1 MRPAT
6 LSSNDYSNYYPS
18 YSYNGSSPK
27 TTSSQRNFGYSYNSP
42 KTDSQK
48 NFTYATK
55 LRNENPRYVA
65 KSERVAESPSEKR
78 NAKLR
83 ESSASRMQ
91 TFSSTYSG
99 FYNPDKDNDDKR
111 DAYDGYRSRE
121 NFGNSTSTRNISAS
135 PLSRSVFL
143 KDATREDSNIL
154 SRKKYEIDNM
164 SSSVVRMPTESRP
177 FSTKNVET
185 REEYE
190 DLNPKKGTVTYY
202 PLDEFISRY
211 STQKSTVPS
220 QNSRV
225 NTQNSDAYSR
235 SLTLSR
241 IMANAP
247 TRPSSTNLRGSA
259 FFDSSSSPQ
268 NSGLNSSKLNTT
280 YAERQNN
287 ETPNRFQKLLTNV
300 PNFEYKKL
308 DTREN
313 DNYSPSND
321 RPVLTRSEFNFR
333 KTYNRNDEVDS
344 KPPSYRGGVDSKDRP
359 TTTSNASKS
368 EEKLSLDSFVTK
380 VERGA
385 MFKPTYHYEEKT
397 DYKAGAT
404 RSNYGAS
411 YNDDE
416 RDRGTYSNTSSNLRA
431 SQTFYNNRDSSN
443 NSKFFNSYDRNPEEP
458 STYAQEAAKWTAT
471 KSTRPSSVRN
481 DDSTDGSQ
489 DDDEYGRSSHNYYMS
504 NLEKYLKRHD
514 DRDYFCQIYK
524 EHFQQSFQ
532 SMKFC
537 RYMKQTDPK
546 VLAKKKVYLTKKEA
560 YRNKK
565 TLIFDLDETLI
576 HCNDSPIKR
585 SDVKLPIRFPHGE
598 TIEAGINVRPYALD
612 ILKELSQHFEIIVFT
627 ASHKSYATV
636 VLDYLDPHKQYIQHR
651 LFRDSCVYTDE
662 GVYVKDLRVIANR
675 NLQDMI
681 LVDNAAYS
689 YGFQVDNGVPIIP
702 FYENKS
708 DTELKDLIPFLKS
721 LAKVKDVRDVIK
733 KTFKSHLYSRYD
745 SVESAKEE
753 VVFRK

>member
-48 NFTYATK
+48 SFTYSTK
-55 LRNENPRYVA
+55 LRNDNSRYVA

-83 ESSASRMQ
+83 ESSASRIQ

-99 FYNPDKDNDDKR
+99 FYNADKDTDDKR
-111 DAYDGYRSRE
+111 DTYDGYRTRDT
-121 NFGNSTSTRNISAS
+121 FGNSSSTRNISAS

-154 SRKKYEIDNM
+154 SRKKYDIDNA
-164 SSSVVRMPTESRP
+164 SSSVSRTPTETRP
-177 FSTKNVET
+177 FTTKNVET

-190 DLNPKKGTVTYY
+190 DLNPKKGAVTYY

-211 STQKSTVPS
+211 STQKNTVPS

-247 TRPSSTNLRGSA
+247 TRPSATTNLRGSA
-259 FFDSSSSPQ
+259 FFDSSNSPQ
-268 NSGLNSSKLNTT
+268 NSNLSSSKLNTT
-280 YAERQNN
+280 YADRQNN

-300 PNFEYKKL
+300 PTFEYKKV
-308 DTREN
+308 DTRES
-313 DNYSPSND
+313 DNYTPSNE
-321 RPVLTRSEFNFR
+321 RALLTRSELNFR
-333 KTYNRNDEVDS
+333 KTFTRNDEVDS
-344 KPPSYRGGVDSKDRP
+344 KPPSYRNAHDNKDRP
-359 TTTSNASKS
+359 TTASPSKN

-385 MFKPTYHYEEKT
+385 MLKPTYNYEEKSE
-397 DYKAGAT
+397 YNNKP

-411 YNDDE
+411 SYDNEDD
-416 RDRGTYSNTSSNLRA
+416 RDRGYGVSRESNLRA
-431 SQTFYNNRDSSN
+431 SQTFYNNKD
-443 NSKFFNSYDRNPEEP
+443 SKFFNSYDNRSTSNNEP
-458 STYAQEAAKWTAT
+458 TYSNDLAKWSG
-471 KSTRPSSVRN
+471 KSRQSSVRN

-489 DDDEYGRSSHNYYMS
+489 DDDDYGRSSHTYYMS
-504 NLEKYLKRHD
+504 NLEKYLRRHD

-524 EHFQQSFQ
+524 EHLQQSFQ

-546 VLAKKKVYLTKKEA
+546 VLAKKKVYLTKKEV

-585 SDVKLPIRFPHGE
+585 SDVKLPIKFPHGE

-721 LAKVKDVRDVIK
+721 MAKVKDVREVIK
-733 KTFKSHLYSRYD
+733 KTFKSHLFSRYNSTED
-745 SVESAKEE
+745 LKEE
-753 VVFRK
+753 VIFRK